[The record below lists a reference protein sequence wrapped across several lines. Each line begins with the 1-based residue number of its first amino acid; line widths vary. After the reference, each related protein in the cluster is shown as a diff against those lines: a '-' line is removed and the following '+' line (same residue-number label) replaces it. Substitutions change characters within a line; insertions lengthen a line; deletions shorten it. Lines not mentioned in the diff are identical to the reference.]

1 MLEELEQLANFL
13 RKESSRYAQEIEEQI
28 AVDEV
33 EFVPVEV
40 NVFLNIMIMICC
52 ERRYPNYF
60 GY

>member
-40 NVFLNIMIMICC
+40 NVFLNIMIMFYC
-52 ERRYPNYF
+52 E
-60 GY
+60 